1 MRKLEGLMEKTFTAT
16 EYILHVNE
24 VFRDKFLS
32 RMETYKLNEKA
43 VEELRKHTNDI
54 FVLVFSAEWCKDCMA
69 NVPILALLEKKIGLK
84 VGVFGNPEKG
94 TLKFRQKDGKMI
106 ASAIVKK
113 FKIREIPHI
122 VVFDVNGQE
131 LGKIIENP
139 SFGKTLEEE
148 ILELVKKRFK

>member
-1 MRKLEGLMEKTFTAT
+1 MRKLEGLMEKTFTTT

-32 RMETYKLNEKA
+32 RMETYKLNENA

-84 VGVFGNPEKG
+84 VGVFGNSEKG
-94 TLKFRQKDGKMI
+94 TLKFRQKDGKML
-106 ASAIVKK
+106 ASAIVNK